1 MQVLPDDF
9 GNFLSMLDYSKIKLF
24 GPLNHIVTCKIGF
37 NDANRDKVKIGNG
50 WKKFCTLN
58 NIIDGTCLCNI
69 ANLIIR
75 SILIKRGLKGI

>member
-1 MQVLPDDF
+1 VQVLPDDF

-37 NDANRDKVKIGNG
+37 NDATREKVKIGKG

-58 NIIDGTCLCNI
+58 NIIDGTCLEFTCHEFMFTNV
-69 ANLIIR
+69 IIVEK
-75 SILIKRGLKGI
+75 IY